1 MSTANVQVVRWGAEQ
16 ARIGPWQGD
25 DRVAFLSPLAGTA
38 PPSVAFVRR
47 CLDQLAGHGFS
58 RVVTGALAAPEQAAF
73 IGAGFRV
80 EESLHVLSA
89 DLTGVMD
96 RSWGHLHR
104 DLVIRRAHHADRPRV
119 LALDHLAFD
128 PFWQL
133 DGAGL
138 IDALHATPR
147 ARFRVAVDARHDP
160 TVATGVVGYAITGRA
175 GGHGFLQRLAVH
187 PTWQRLGVGRALV
200 LDGLAWLH
208 RRGVDRAAV
217 NTQLENRE
225 ALALYESLGFRRE
238 PRGLSVLSAGVLP

>member
-1 MSTANVQVVRWGAEQ
+1 VSTANVQVVRWGAEQ

-25 DRVAFLSPLAGTA
+25 DRVAYLSPLAGTP

-47 CLDQLAGHGFS
+47 CLDQLAGRGFS

-73 IGAGFRV
+73 LGAGFRV

-89 DLTGVMD
+89 DLDSVAG
-96 RSWGHLHR
+96 RAWRYSQGELI
-104 DLVIRRAHHADRPRV
+104 IRRAHSPDRGAV

-133 DGAGL
+133 DETGL
-138 IDALHATPR
+138 ADALHATPR
-147 ARFRVAVDARHDP
+147 ARFRVAMGGHSGP
-160 TVATGVVGYAITGRA
+160 SQATAIVGYAITGRA

-187 PTWQRLGVGRALV
+187 PAWQRRGVGRALV
-200 LDGLAWLH
+200 LDGLTWLQ
-208 RRGVDRAAV
+208 RRGVERVVV
-217 NTQLENRE
+217 NTQLENTR

-238 PRGLSVLSAGVLP
+238 PRGLSVLSAGIQP

>member
-1 MSTANVQVVRWGAEQ
+1 VSTANVQVVRWGAEQ

-80 EESLHVLSA
+80 EESLHVLGA
-89 DLTGVMD
+89 DVSQVIDG
-96 RSWGHLHR
+96 SSGHAR
-104 DLVIRRAHHADRPRV
+104 PDVVIRRTHSADRPHV

-128 PFWQL
+128 PFWQM
-133 DGAGL
+133 DDAGL
-138 IDALHATPR
+138 LDALRATPR
-147 ARFRVAVDARHDP
+147 ARFRVAVGARPDP
-160 TVATGVVGYAITGRA
+160 TVATGIVGYAITGRA

-187 PTWQRLGVGRALV
+187 PTWQRRGVGRALV

-208 RRGVDRAAV
+208 RRGVDHAAV
-217 NTQLENRE
+217 NTQLENRK

-238 PRGLSVLSAGVLP
+238 RRGLSVLSAGVRP

>member
-1 MSTANVQVVRWGAEQ
+1 VSTANVQVVRWGAEQ

-25 DRVAFLSPLAGTA
+25 ERVAHLSPLAGTA

-80 EESLHVLSA
+80 EENLHVLSA
-89 DLTGVMD
+89 DLTGVTEG
-96 RSWGHLHR
+96 SWRHAHR
-104 DLVIRRAHHADRPRV
+104 DIVIRRVHSADRPSV

-128 PFWQL
+128 PFWKL
-133 DGAGL
+133 DEAGL

-147 ARFRVAVDARHDP
+147 ARFRVAVGVRPDP
-160 TVATGVVGYAITGRA
+160 TVTTGIVGYAITGRA

-187 PTWQRLGVGRALV
+187 PAWQRRGVGRALV

-208 RRGVDRAAV
+208 RRGVERAAV
-217 NTQLENRE
+217 NTQLENRK

-238 PRGLSVLSAGVLP
+238 PRGLSVLSAGVRP

>member
-25 DRVAFLSPLAGTA
+25 DRVAHLSPLAGTP

-73 IGAGFRV
+73 IRAGFRV

-89 DLTGVMD
+89 DLTRVTDGSRRHAHQDV
-96 RSWGHLHR
+96 
-104 DLVIRRAHHADRPRV
+104 VIRRAHSADRPRV

-133 DGAGL
+133 DEAGL
-138 IDALHATPR
+138 IDALNATPR
-147 ARFRVAVDARHDP
+147 ARFRVAVGARPDP
-160 TVATGVVGYAITGRA
+160 TVATGILGYAITGRA

-187 PTWQRLGVGRALV
+187 PSWQRRGVGRALV
-200 LDGLAWLH
+200 LDGLVWLQ
-208 RRGVDRAAV
+208 RRGVDRASV
-217 NTQLENRE
+217 NTQLENRK
-225 ALALYESLGFRRE
+225 ALALYEGLGFRRE
-238 PRGLSVLSAGVLP
+238 PRGLSVLSAGVRP